1 MSRNEV
7 MVSGTPEEVFDV
19 LDDAYAYPKW
29 VVGTRR
35 VRAVDPEWPA
45 VGSQFHHA
53 VGTAAGELHD
63 SSKVIERRRPDFVE
77 LQVRFRPTGVARVR
91 IAVHAAPGGGSRVVI
106 DEEMECGPLSHVPR
120 LVTDP
125 LLHARNS
132 LSLQRLRHE
141 IERRS
146 EAPVTTGS
154 HEA

>member
-1 MSRNEV
+1 MSRNEI
-7 MVSGTPEEVFDV
+7 MVSATPEQVFDV

-35 VRAVDPEWPA
+35 VRAVDADWPA
-45 VGSQFHHA
+45 VGSRFHHA

-63 SSKVIERRRPDFVE
+63 SSKVVDRRRPDFVE

-91 IAVHAAPGGGSRVVI
+91 IAVHAEAGASRVVL
-106 DEEMECGPLSHVPR
+106 DEEMESGPLSHLPR
-120 LVTDP
+120 LVTDS

-141 IERRS
+141 VERRS
-146 EAPVTTGS
+146 EAPATTGS
-154 HEA
+154 REA